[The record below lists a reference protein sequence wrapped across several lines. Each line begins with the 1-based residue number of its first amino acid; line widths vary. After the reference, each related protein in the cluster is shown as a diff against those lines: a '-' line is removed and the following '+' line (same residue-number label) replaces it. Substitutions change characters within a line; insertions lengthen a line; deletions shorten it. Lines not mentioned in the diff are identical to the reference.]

1 MTVSTPGLGC
11 PSGYIFSVPSWFV
24 SSASGSHLPALLMRG
39 QGLPREAN
47 SASRQLLLCS
57 QSSNPVTSPWSKR
70 KLYQLNIK
78 KDPDRGDKTDEELE
92 KGALRQK
99 KYFRN
104 TSVVAVCN
112 EVEWE
117 RSVWLSIENMSLAAV
132 AEGLGSCIVLLWGEE
147 KAMAEE
153 LLGLPGN
160 YELTALLKIGVPGE
174 KGLAPDK
181 NPWAPR
187 RPEFSWLHK
196 NRFGN
201 RD

>member
-1 MTVSTPGLGC
+1 MDLYEAIEKRRSIRVCKQGATEEQLRKIILAGTKA
-11 PSGYIFSVPSWFV
+11 PSAVNRQPWEFV
-24 SSASGSHLPALLMRG
+24 IIEDPDIID
-39 QGLPREAN
+39 
-47 SASRQLLLCS
+47 QLAEL
-57 QSSNPVTSPWSKR
+57 K
-70 KLYQLNIK
+70 YQLNRK
-78 KDPDRGDKTDEELE
+78 KDPDRGDKTDEEHE

-99 KYFRN
+99 RYFRN

-117 RSVWLSIENMSLAAV
+117 RSVWLCIENMSLVAV

-147 KAMAEE
+147 KENAEE
-153 LLGLPGN
+153 LLGLPDN

-174 KGLAPDK
+174 KGFTRDK

-196 NRFGN
+196 NRFGSK
-201 RD
+201 D

>member
-1 MTVSTPGLGC
+1 MPLKVTTWNLEHSHRLLSANPSTNVLDR
-11 PSGYIFSVPSWFV
+11 
-24 SSASGSHLPALLMRG
+24 RG
-39 QGLPREAN
+39 RVRATIE
-47 SASRQLLLCS
+47 S
-57 QSSNPVTSPWSKR
+57 
-70 KLYQLNIK
+70 I
-78 KDPDRGDKTDEELE
+78 DPDILCIQEGP
-92 KGALRQK
+92 KGEQAIDDFCTQVLDRRWVPILLRQDGDALGDRDK
-99 KYFRN
+99 EYQTKGNQWIWFLVRL
-104 TSVVAVCN
+104 ALAPDC
-112 EVEWE
+112 
-117 RSVWLSIENMSLAAV
+117 WLQSPDTWQAFTGMGTWPV
-132 AEGLGSCIVLLWGEE
+132 HFWGEE

>member
-1 MTVSTPGLGC
+1 MDFYEVLEKRRSIRVCKEKPTEEQLRKIIMAGTWA
-11 PSGYIFSVPSWFV
+11 PSAVNRQPWEYIIVDD
-24 SSASGSHLPALLMRG
+24 
-39 QGLPREAN
+39 QGIID
-47 SASRQLLLCS
+47 QLAEL
-57 QSSNPVTSPWSKR
+57 K
-70 KLYQLNIK
+70 YQLNKK
-78 KDPDRGDKTDEELE
+78 KDPDRGDMNDEELE

-104 TSVVAVCN
+104 TTVVAVCN

-117 RSVWLSIENMSLAAV
+117 RSVWLSIENMSLATV

-147 KAMAEE
+147 KKRAEA
-153 LLGLPGN
+153 LLGLPEN

-174 KGLAPDK
+174 KGFGRDR

-196 NRFGN
+196 NKFGEKA
-201 RD
+201 

>member
-1 MTVSTPGLGC
+1 MDFYEVIEKRRSIRVCKQGATEEQLRRIILAGTKA
-11 PSGYIFSVPSWFV
+11 PSAVNRQPWEYIIVED
-24 SSASGSHLPALLMRG
+24 
-39 QGLPREAN
+39 QGIID
-47 SASRQLLLCS
+47 QLAEF
-57 QSSNPVTSPWSKR
+57 K
-70 KLYQLNIK
+70 YQLNRK
-78 KDPDRGDKTDEELE
+78 KDPDRGDMTDEERE

-99 KYFRN
+99 RYFRN

-147 KAMAEE
+147 KKKAEA
-153 LLGLPGN
+153 LLGIPEN

-174 KGLAPDK
+174 KGFSRDK

-196 NRFGN
+196 NRFGEKA
-201 RD
+201 